1 MKPITWLLPLAALA
15 ATGGCVMTEP
25 TETRTFNQAGFD
37 SISASGGVNI
47 VLKQGPYAIRAE
59 GPKTKLDKL
68 VIEQQGTM
76 LKVHREP
83 MMSWFSVS
91 QRDVVTI
98 TAPGFTALEA
108 SGGADIET
116 DGLRL
121 PSLALKVSGGGDV
134 DATGFNVDQLTV
146 EISGGGDVDVAGACK
161 SVTINASGGGDFSGD
176 NFACENAIVT
186 ATAGSDVD
194 VRASLSANGRASS
207 GADINF
213 IGAPA
218 NFVSDQDS
226 GGEVELQ
233 AP

>member
-37 SISASGGVNI
+37 SIKASGGVTI
-47 VLKQGPYAIRAE
+47 VLRQGPYAIKAE

-68 VIEQQGTM
+68 VIEQQGTT
-76 LKVHREP
+76 LSVHRES
-83 MMSWFSVS
+83 MMNWFGVS
-91 QRDVVTI
+91 QRDIVTI
-98 TAPGFTALEA
+98 TAPGYNALEA

-121 PSLALKVSGGGDV
+121 PALALKISGGADV

-146 EISGGGDVDVAGACK
+146 DISGGGDVNVAGACK
-161 SVTINASGGGDFSGD
+161 SAIINASGGGDFSGR
-176 NFACENAIVT
+176 NFACEAATVT
-186 ATAGSDVD
+186 ASGGSDVEI
-194 VRASLSANGRASS
+194 RASLSASGRASS
-207 GADINF
+207 GADITF
-213 IGAPA
+213 IGNPA
-218 NFVSDQDS
+218 NFISDHDS
-226 GGEVELQ
+226 GGEVELR

>member
-25 TETRTFNQAGFD
+25 TETRTFNQQGFD

-47 VLKQGPYAIRAE
+47 VLRQGPYAIRAE
-59 GPKTKLDKL
+59 GPKDKLDKL
-68 VIEQQGTM
+68 VIEQQGKM
-76 LKVHREP
+76 LSVRREP
-83 MMSWFSVS
+83 MMSWFSVG

-98 TAPGFTALEA
+98 TAPGYTAIEA
-108 SGGADIET
+108 AGGADIET

-121 PSLALKVSGGGDV
+121 PALALKVSGGADIE
-134 DATGFNVDQLTV
+134 ATGFNVDQLTV
-146 EISGGGDVDVAGACK
+146 EIAGGGDVNVAGACK
-161 SVTINASGGGDFSGD
+161 SATINASGGGDFDGRD
-176 NFACENAIVT
+176 FACEA
-186 ATAGSDVD
+186 ATVAASAGADVEI
-194 VRASLSANGRASS
+194 RASLNASGRASS

-218 NFVSDQDS
+218 TFTSDQTR
-226 GGEVELQ
+226 GGDVKLH